1 MSIYLAPNEVYFDSG
16 MGAGKPL
23 DATDFANGNN
33 IDISVV
39 TNKDPLEEVIANDD
53 ELFEGDIYLDNEE
66 AALMEEEGK
75 DDQIYLRSASKKRK
89 WRKIESVVPI
99 PYLLSSSYTALERA
113 TIARAFMEFE
123 TKTCIR

>member
-1 MSIYLAPNEVYFDSG
+1 
-16 MGAGKPL
+16 MGSGKPL

-39 TNKDPLEEVIANDD
+39 NSKDPLEDVIENDD

-66 AALMEEEGK
+66 AALMDEEGR
-75 DDQIYLRSASKKRK
+75 DDPISLRSASKKRK
-89 WRKIESVVPI
+89 WRKIGSVVPI
-99 PYLLSSSYTALERA
+99 PYLLSSSYTAFERA

>member
-1 MSIYLAPNEVYFDSG
+1 

-33 IDISVV
+33 IDISNVS
-39 TNKDPLEEVIANDD
+39 NKDPLEDIITNHD
-53 ELFEGDIYLDNEE
+53 ELFEGDIYLDNKE
-66 AALMEEEGK
+66 AVLMGEEGG
-75 DDQIYLRSASKKRK
+75 DDPISLRSASKKRK
-89 WRKIESVVPI
+89 WRKKGSVVPI